1 MKKRLLAFALT
12 LAMVLSLTVP
22 AMAAG
27 QTFSDVPESYWGY
40 ADIEAVS
47 KAGYMKGVGGGRF
60 SPENKVT
67 VAQFLTLLGR
77 LVFPDVKT
85 EGNDWY
91 GPYVTAAQE
100 AKLLDGTQVDTD
112 NLEAEITRYDMAVIL
127 RAAAKKLGVTEK
139 SAQSSEVTDYLD
151 IPTRYAEAVLAVYG
165 MGLIKGVGGGSFN
178 GTGTMRRAEV
188 ATVIMRLARATGSH
202 GGTVTEPTDP
212 SKPTSPDEDPIVTY
226 EFRGRL
232 RQTEHAMAA
241 PAFDKHTYLPGV
253 SVKLYYTPDGG
264 KTSTLVAEGTT
275 DEGHPVTNSKGE
287 FIRMDDVG
295 WFLLSFEAP
304 ESWGRGKNFYV
315 SAETVYEGQK
325 LVTSD
330 LRTDGRDY
338 KELWEMKPGPS
349 EDSYGNLRT
358 FVVETTP
365 PTGEKAKLTYKGVV
379 TYFSASDEQAAEGFT
394 VRLHF
399 KDGVVLGEAVTDAN
413 GHFAMDFEV
422 DALDNPF
429 DELAKQYYVTI
440 EGVRDGVRY
449 AITPEKNGKVAL
461 TSLYVLG
468 VCVPMGSGKW
478 INEDSIIRFTSL
490 DAVSP

>member
-1 MKKRLLAFALT
+1 MKHKI
-12 LAMVLSLTVP
+12 LSLMLVAALALGLAVP
-22 AMAAG
+22 ALAYN
-27 QTFSDVPESYWGY
+27 TKDFVDVPKGNWAYDAVMKM
-40 ADIEAVS
+40 AD
-47 KAGYMKGVGGGRF
+47 AGVINGVGGGKF
-60 SPENKVT
+60 DPNGQVT
-67 VAQFLTLLGR
+67 AEQFITLVGR
-77 LVFPDVKT
+77 IVFPEVKAS
-85 EGNDWY
+85 GSDWS
-91 GPYVTAAQE
+91 GPYVAE
-100 AKLLDGTQVDTD
+100 AKAKGMLTGTTVTDG
-112 NLEAEITRYDMAVIL
+112 NLKSAITRYDMAVIL
-127 RAAAKKLGVTEK
+127 RAAAKLLEAEEKLADPSTIG
-139 SAQSSEVTDYLD
+139 DYGMT
-151 IPTRYAEAVLAVYG
+151 PAMYADAVRAVYG
-165 MGLIKGVGGGSFN
+165 AGLITGDDKHNFNGQNSMRRSEAATVMSRLIALKPGGS
-178 GTGTMRRAEV
+178 TGTTPEQ
-188 ATVIMRLARATGSH
+188 
-202 GGTVTEPTDP
+202 PTDP
-212 SKPTSPDEDPIVTY
+212 VEDPDVDY
-226 EFRGRL
+226 EVAVYL

-253 SVKLYYTPDGG
+253 SAKLYYTSDSGE
-264 KTSTLVAEGTT
+264 TSTLVGEGVSVSENRW
-275 DEGHPVTNSKGE
+275 DEEAGRNIT
-287 FIRMDDVG
+287 VG
-295 WFLLSFEAP
+295 YVVFQFKAP
-304 ESWGRGKNFYV
+304 ESWSKGKNFYV

-330 LRTDGRDY
+330 LRTDGRAF
-338 KELWEMKPGPS
+338 KNLFAVTPGPS
-349 EDSYGNLRT
+349 YSGGLARFTN
-358 FVVETTP
+358 VELTP